1 MLRVYSYKN
10 CSTCRDALKWLA
22 KHSIACEVVEIRETP
37 PTGAELAF
45 AYQQHGGDIKKLL
58 NTSGQ
63 DYREMGLKSRL
74 ETLTEDDIFALIKKH
89 GNLCKRPF
97 LIDLEAEISLT
108 GFHQDQWHKKLLG

>member
-22 KHSIACEVVEIRETP
+22 KNSISCEVVEIRETP
-37 PTGAELAF
+37 PSVIELAF
-45 AYQQHGGDIKKLL
+45 AYQHSGDIKKLL

-63 DYREMGLKSRL
+63 DYREMGLKDRL
-74 ETLTEDDIFALIKKH
+74 DALKNDEVFALIQKN

-97 LIDLEAEISLT
+97 LIDTDAGISLT
-108 GFHQDQWHKKLLG
+108 GFHQDQWQNQLLD